1 MVQKQLHQFAAAAA
15 VAAMLLSFAAPRQA
29 AAAPA
34 AAPPAAPAGASAKA
48 QAASEWL
55 VMLYQNADDQV
66 LEGDIFTDLN
76 EAELVGSTDKVTI
89 VSQFDRYDGAF
100 DGDGDWTGTKRFLV
114 TQDDDLDSVGS
125 EELEDLG
132 EIDSGAPET
141 LTDFMIWAMTNYPA
155 KKYALIMSDHGAG
168 WMGGWNDDAPDEGS
182 TLSVDEIDQAIGA
195 ALAETGVEQLEF
207 MGFDACLM
215 SQVEALSGI
224 APYARYAVASEEV
237 EPAMGWAY
245 SKFLGQLADEPE
257 QSGADLAKSIVESYI
272 VDDVRIQDDES
283 RSEYVAQA
291 YGVTEEVSAAEVGEA
306 ASRDV
311 TLTAVDL
318 KQLPAYMTALND
330 FAFALTSV
338 DPTAVAQARV
348 YAQSFENVFG
358 EETSPSYLDVGNF
371 AKLVAEKAQ
380 SDDLDAAVSALQKAA
395 KKLILAETHGPARP
409 GATGLTFFFPAPE
422 LLVGVGT
429 ADSQIS
435 YTGYASR
442 FAGASLWDD
451 FLVFHYTNRDIDPEQ
466 VDVALLK
473 PETGQ
478 GADLADYAVPL
489 LEGPEEAAA
498 PEEGAPELAA
508 PGVPTELSLTPI
520 EVSDESIGAGETTL
534 LQTSITGENVAFIYV
549 EAARYDEESDSFS
562 IEDRDFVLADD
573 TQEVDGVAYPV
584 WTEKDLEDFIF
595 EWSPT
600 VYSISDGETEAFAL
614 LEPEVYGASDED
626 AEYAVYGVYTF
637 ADSGQERSAV
647 MRFDG
652 NLELKSIFGFSG
664 DDWTGAPRQITPQ
677 AGDQFTIYE
686 TWIEADEDGNEVQ
699 NMYPGDTLTFGDQP
713 FTVTAYDAYPGEYSV
728 AITVEDLSGHT
739 LSEYANVTVEE

>member
-1 MVQKQLHQFAAAAA
+1 M
-15 VAAMLLSFAAPRQA
+15 
-29 AAAPA
+29 
-34 AAPPAAPAGASAKA
+34 
-48 QAASEWL
+48 
-55 VMLYQNADDQV
+55 
-66 LEGDIFTDLN
+66 
-76 EAELVGSTDKVTI
+76 
-89 VSQFDRYDGAF
+89 
-100 DGDGDWTGTKRFLV
+100 
-114 TQDDDLDSVGS
+114 
-125 EELEDLG
+125 
-132 EIDSGAPET
+132 
-141 LTDFMIWAMTNYPA
+141 
-155 KKYALIMSDHGAG
+155 
-168 WMGGWNDDAPDEGS
+168 
-182 TLSVDEIDQAIGA
+182 
-195 ALAETGVEQLEF
+195 
-207 MGFDACLM
+207 
-215 SQVEALSGI
+215 
-224 APYARYAVASEEV
+224 
-237 EPAMGWAY
+237 
-245 SKFLGQLADEPE
+245 
-257 QSGADLAKSIVESYI
+257 
-272 VDDVRIQDDES
+272 
-283 RSEYVAQA
+283 
-291 YGVTEEVSAAEVGEA
+291 
-306 ASRDV
+306 
-311 TLTAVDL
+311 
-318 KQLPAYMTALND
+318 
-330 FAFALTSV
+330 
-338 DPTAVAQARV
+338 
-348 YAQSFENVFG
+348 
-358 EETSPSYLDVGNF
+358 GNF

-380 SDDLDAAVSALQKAA
+380 SDDLDAAVTALQKAA
-395 KKLILAETHGPARP
+395 KKLILAETHGPGKP

-429 ADSQIS
+429 ADSEIS

-466 VDVALLK
+466 ADVALLE

-478 GADLADYAVPL
+478 GADLADYATPL
-489 LEGPEEAAA
+489 LESPEEAAA
-498 PEEGAPELAA
+498 PEEGASALAA
-508 PGVPTELSLTPI
+508 PGVPTDLTLTPI

-614 LEPEVYGASDED
+614 LEPEVYGASDEA

-652 NLELKSIFGFSG
+652 NLEFKSIFGFSG
-664 DDWTGAPRQITPQ
+664 QDWTGAPRQITPQ

-728 AITVEDLSGHT
+728 AITVEDLSGNT
-739 LSEYANVTVEE
+739 VSEYANVTVEE